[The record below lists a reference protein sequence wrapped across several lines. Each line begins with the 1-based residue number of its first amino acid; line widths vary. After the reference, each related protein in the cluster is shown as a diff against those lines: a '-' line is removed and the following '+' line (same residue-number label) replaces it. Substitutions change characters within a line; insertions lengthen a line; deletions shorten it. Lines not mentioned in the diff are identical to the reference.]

1 MRAKSIKFVEK
12 NIVENLSDF
21 GLDKDFS
28 NSTKHTRQMLN
39 CTSSKL
45 KCFPLQKTFMKM
57 KR

>member
-28 NSTKHTRQMLN
+28 NRTQKKKKSLQYKSLQINWNSTK
-39 CTSSKL
+39 
-45 KCFPLQKTFMKM
+45 F
-57 KR
+57 

>member
-28 NSTKHTRQMLN
+28 NRTQKKKAYSIKEKMINWNSTK
-39 CTSSKL
+39 
-45 KCFPLQKTFMKM
+45 F
-57 KR
+57 

>member
-28 NSTKHTRQMLN
+28 NRTHKKKKAYSIKAYR
-39 CTSSKL
+39 
-45 KCFPLQKTFMKM
+45 
-57 KR
+57 